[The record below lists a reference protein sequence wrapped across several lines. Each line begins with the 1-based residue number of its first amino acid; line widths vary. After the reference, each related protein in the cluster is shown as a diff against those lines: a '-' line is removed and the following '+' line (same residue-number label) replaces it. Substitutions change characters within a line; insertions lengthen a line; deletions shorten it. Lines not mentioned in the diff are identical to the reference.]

1 MPLESAKE
9 GTPGFGRNVAR
20 EIEAGKPE
28 KQAVAI
34 AYSKARGDDAAND
47 QDVVIQPLVR
57 AAGILIVCA
66 GEMLLLRRSGNG
78 DHAGE
83 WCIPGGKI
91 EDGETSAEA
100 ACRETAEETGIVVP
114 IDAIA
119 EWTRTISA
127 EVDFTAYVASIAD
140 KPEVVLDETES
151 DEYFWAPLSNLPSP
165 LHPGMEMVLARFGMD
180 ELGIAEAMSR
190 NQLASPSVY
199 QNLVLFNIRITG
211 TGLSYRV
218 DHDEYVWRDPS
229 LYLNPRFIKRCN
241 GLIVIWEHPEG
252 TIVDSQ
258 EFADR
263 IVGTVF
269 LPYVPADKP
278 DEVWAIVKMYD
289 DAAIR
294 ELETNPYSTS
304 PSVTLR
310 KGANAMKDLDGEQL
324 LIEGVPALIDHVA
337 LCAHGVW
344 DKGGPPDGVE
354 SADIIRADSVT
365 GHLPASKAHV
375 KHTSSLAV
383 GVAFAAAVL
392 VATKGTS

>member
-1 MPLESAKE
+1 MPLENAE
-9 GTPGFGRNVAR
+9 VGTPGFKRNIER
-20 EIEAGKPE
+20 EIEAGKPQE
-28 KQAVAI
+28 QAVAI
-34 AYSKARGDDAAND
+34 AYSKARGDDAD
-47 QDVVIQPLVR
+47 IPPDIVIQPKIR

-66 GEMLLLRRSGNG
+66 GEILLLKRADDG
-78 DHAGE
+78 DHGGE
-83 WCIPGGKI
+83 WCLPGGKI
-91 EDGETSAEA
+91 EPDETSAQA
-100 ACRETAEETGIVVP
+100 ACRETAEESGIVVP
-114 IDAIA
+114 LGAIA
-119 EWTRTISA
+119 EWTRTIDA
-127 EVDFTAYVASIAD
+127 KVDFTTYVASIAD
-140 KPEVVLDETES
+140 KPNVVLDETES
-151 DEYFWAPLSNLPSP
+151 TDYGWFKLDELPTP
-165 LHPGMEMVLARFGMD
+165 LHPGMEMAVARFGMD
-180 ELGIAEAMSR
+180 ELAIAEAMSVGK
-190 NQLASPSVY
+190 LASPSVY

-218 DHDEYVWRDPS
+218 GHDEYVWRDPN

-241 GLIVIWEHPEG
+241 GLIVIWEHPEN

-289 DAAIR
+289 DAAIS

-310 KGANAMKDLDGEQL
+310 KGASATKDLDGEQL
-324 LIEGVPALIDHVA
+324 LIEGIPALIDHVA
-337 LCAHGVW
+337 LCRNGVW

-354 SADIIRADSVT
+354 SADIIRADSIS
-365 GHLPASKAHV
+365 GHLPAPKTRV
-375 KHTSSLAV
+375 KHNSSLAV
-383 GVAFAAAVL
+383 GIAFASAVI

>member
-1 MPLESAKE
+1 M
-9 GTPGFGRNVAR
+9 
-20 EIEAGKPE
+20 I
-28 KQAVAI
+28 
-34 AYSKARGDDAAND
+34 
-47 QDVVIQPLVR
+47 R

-66 GEMLLLRRSGNG
+66 GEILLLKRGADTS
-78 DHAGE
+78 HPGE
-83 WCIPGGKI
+83 WCLPGGKV
-91 EDGETSAEA
+91 EDGETTAEA
-100 ACRETAEETGIVVP
+100 ACRETAEEAGVVVP
-114 IDAIA
+114 IEAIA
-119 EWTRTISA
+119 EWTRTINE
-127 EVDFTAYVASIAD
+127 EVDFTTYVASIAD
-140 KPEVVLDETES
+140 KPEVVLDENES
-151 DEYFWAPLSNLPSP
+151 DDYGWFKLDDLPSP
-165 LHPGMEMVLARFGMD
+165 MHPGMTMVFARFGMD
-180 ELGIAEAMSR
+180 ELAIAEAMSR
-190 NQLASPSVY
+190 GELASPSVY

-258 EFADR
+258 EFSDR

-269 LPYVPADKP
+269 LPYVPAGKSE
-278 DEVWAIVKMYD
+278 EVWAIVKMYD

-310 KGANAMKDLDGEQL
+310 KGANATKDLDGEQL

-354 SADIIRADSVT
+354 SADIIRADSIAAP
-365 GHLPASKAHV
+365 LPPYETRV
-375 KHTSSLAV
+375 KHTSSLAA
-383 GVAFAAAVL
+383 GVAFAAAVM
-392 VATKGTS
+392 VATKGTR